1 LVFFVSWWFN
11 IGFGA
16 MGEPSDITMNDAR
29 VHPFGSLLHSVL
41 IVPRLSLI
49 VNRRSQLETGTWQL
63 EPRGEAAL
71 RPAAVIN
78 PVILILQIVSPLG
91 SL

>member
-1 LVFFVSWWFN
+1 MHESIHSGPCCRKLSAVSRK
-11 IGFGA
+11 
-16 MGEPSDITMNDAR
+16 PS
-29 VHPFGSLLHSVL
+29 HSVL